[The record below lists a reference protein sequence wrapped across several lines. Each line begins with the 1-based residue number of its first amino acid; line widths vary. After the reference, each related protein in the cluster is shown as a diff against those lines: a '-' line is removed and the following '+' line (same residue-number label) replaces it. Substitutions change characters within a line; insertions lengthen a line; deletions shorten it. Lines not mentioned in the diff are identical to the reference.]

1 MRLGVLDIGS
11 NTVHL
16 LIVDAHKGGAPLP
29 AVSHK
34 TELRLSE
41 QMNRAGEIRPDAV
54 ADLLRFVREALV
66 VAEDMG
72 VTEVMA
78 FATSAI
84 RGAVNWESVL
94 AAVARE
100 SGVEVELLTGLEEA
114 RLTFLAVRRW
124 FGWSAGRLLVIDI
137 GGGSLEMAVGS
148 DEDPETAMSLDL
160 GAGRLTGR
168 FIDADPAGGEAVRAL
183 RRFVRAEIG
192 SVLGDLRRGGEPRQ
206 AVATSKT
213 LRQLARITG
222 AAPSGEGPYVRRQLA
237 REDLRAWV
245 PKLAAMTVA
254 ERGRLPAVSQAR
266 APQLLAGAVVAE
278 AAMDLLDLPTL
289 ELCPWALREG
299 VILQR
304 LDALPDS

>member
-1 MRLGVLDIGS
+1 MGRVGTEDPLQQHLILAGGGHSHALLLRRWAMEGHPRGVLITLVSRASTALYSGM
-11 NTVHL
+11 VPG
-16 LIVDAHKGGAPLP
+16 LIAGLYGRRETAID
-29 AVSHK
+29 
-34 TELRLSE
+34 LRRLCD
-41 QMNRAGEIRPDAV
+41 RAGV
-54 ADLLRFVREALV
+54 
-66 VAEDMG
+66 
-72 VTEVMA
+72 
-78 FATSAI
+78 
-84 RGAVNWESVL
+84 
-94 AAVARE
+94 
-100 SGVEVELLTGLEEA
+100 
-114 RLTFLAVRRW
+114 
-124 FGWSAGRLLVIDI
+124 
-137 GGGSLEMAVGS
+137 
-148 DEDPETAMSLDL
+148 
-160 GAGRLTGR
+160 
-168 FIDADPAGGEAVRAL
+168 
-183 RRFVRAEIG
+183 RFVRAEIG